1 MKLLVIGGC
10 GHIGSVVFNWLRQHH
25 LEADSVD
32 AEMRGN
38 PAGIQNRPIDYDSLT
53 VADLADYD
61 TVIWLAGHST
71 VKACLSDPVGA
82 VANNVTGLIH
92 LAEKLTTQTL
102 IYASSG
108 SVYTRDNGSVYD
120 ATKRAAD
127 ELIHVI
133 HRNTHALRFGTVC
146 GASPNIR
153 RDVMINGMVYD
164 AVTKGSVYVQN
175 AQAKRPILGMND
187 LTRAIGHIIR
197 GEVKPGIHDL
207 CSFNA
212 MIGQIGHQV
221 AGEVGAFMREDRGD
235 GTYNFVMDCAP
246 WFRPQETTAS
256 IVASL
261 MHAHGAQWKKEKVA
275 A

>member
-1 MKLLVIGGC
+1 MKILVIGGC
-10 GHIGSVVFNWLRQHH
+10 GHIGSVVYGWLKQHGV
-25 LEADSVD
+25 EVDSLD
-32 AEMRGN
+32 ALMRGN
-38 PAGIQNRPIDYDSLT
+38 PGAVPNQDRYYDSLT
-53 VADLADYD
+53 IDELAAYD
-61 TVIWLAGHST
+61 TVIWMAGHST
-71 VKACLSDPVGA
+71 VHRCNGDPVGA
-82 VANNVTGLIH
+82 VANNVSGLVH
-92 LAEKLTTQTL
+92 LAQKMTFQTL

-127 ELIHVI
+127 EIIPIL
-133 HRNTHALRFGTVC
+133 HRNTHALRMGTVC

-164 AVTKGSVYVQN
+164 AVTKGSVFVKN
-175 AQAKRPILGMND
+175 GHAKRPILGMND
-187 LTRAIGHIIR
+187 LTRAIGHIIH

-212 MIGQIGHQV
+212 SIGQIGHQV

-235 GTYNFVMDCAP
+235 GTYDFMMECAG
-246 WFRPQETTAS
+246 WLRPQETVPS

-261 MHAHGAQWKKEKVA
+261 LHAYGTEWKKEKVMA
-275 A
+275 